1 MDTKTGEKTG
11 QQAAEQQPAQQLPAT
26 SSARTEVGRIRGP
39 RLPYHPIIGEK
50 FGVDVSQWKALTE
63 SLYPLAKTTDA
74 VCLALSYC
82 KARNLD
88 IMKKPVHIVPMWN
101 AALNREVET
110 VWPAITEHRITAHRT
125 GQYAGTAETS
135 FGPMKTKTFEAV
147 VKKGKIQ
154 GKKITATVTF
164 PEWAEVTVY
173 RLVQGQKMDFPG
185 PRCIWEEF
193 FGYNMGL
200 PVPNA
205 RWARAPSQM
214 IEKCAEAGALR
225 KAFTEEIGNEPVAEE
240 MEGRIFE
247 MVMEA
252 MKKGPKKPEPRAG
265 ATAEFPAENEVVE
278 FADAEA
284 GAEEEEDEESELV
297 DEVVD
302 DKTGQQTGAAPAAAK
317 PDRGAEWLAER
328 INELKAASSLKLLA
342 QKDAAV
348 RDVLKQEQREADLL
362 PRWEHAHDIRKGEFD
377 AAEKAAAPAA
387 EEGEKAAETV
397 RKEPEKAAGTKAL
410 SEKDQAYDDWKA
422 DQYTTL
428 KNAKMTRTV
437 DDLQDMVLPELREP
451 DKAAWVDACNAR
463 AKELLTKK

>member
-1 MDTKTGEKTG
+1 METKTQGQTG
-11 QQAAEQQPAQQLPAT
+11 QQQAAEQPPAQLPAT
-26 SSARTEVGRIRGP
+26 TRRQEIGKIRGP

-82 KARNLD
+82 KARKLD

-125 GQYAGTAETS
+125 GQYAGTAETE
-135 FGPMKTKTFEAV
+135 FGPLKTETFEAT
-147 VKKGKIQ
+147 VKKGKLA
-154 GKKITATVTF
+154 GKKISATVTF
-164 PEWAEVTVY
+164 PEFAQVTVF
-173 RLVQGQKMDFPG
+173 RLVGGHKMDFPG
-185 PRCIWEEF
+185 PRCYWKEF
-193 FGYNMGL
+193 YGFNMGL

-247 MVMEA
+247 MVMDA
-252 MKKGPKKPEPRAG
+252 MKNGPKRPEPRAG
-265 ATAEFPAENEVVE
+265 ATADFAAQNETHEFVESRAGEEEEAE
-278 FADAEA
+278 
-284 GAEEEEDEESELV
+284 GEEEEDAESELP
-297 DEVVD
+297 DE
-302 DKTGQQTGAAPAAAK
+302 GAADAGAQGSAAAPAAAAK
-317 PDRGAEWLAER
+317 PDRGAEWLDER
-328 INELKAASSLKLLA
+328 LGELKGISSLELLA
-342 QKDAAV
+342 QKDGAIRKVIA
-348 RDVLKQEQREADLL
+348 QEQREADLL
-362 PRWEHAHDIRKGEFD
+362 PKWIAAHDARK
-377 AAEKAAAPAA
+377 AELAAAGKAPA
-387 EEGEKAAETV
+387 EEAGEKALDKTGA
-397 RKEPEKAAGTKAL
+397 TKAI
-410 SEKDQAYDDWKA
+410 SEKDQAYEDWKG

-437 DDLQDMVLPELREP
+437 DDLQDMVLNELREP
-451 DKAAWVDACNAR
+451 DRKPWVEACNAR
-463 AKELLTKK
+463 AKELLQKAAK